1 MLRSRLNFWR
11 RMAGTAVA
19 AAIAAATPAAAIE
32 PGGSPIAAF
41 LQETHWGETDAA
53 LLRQYGALAT
63 RLPWRLDYGDAY
75 TDVVLRDEPVG
86 GFRFIVYFQMEK
98 RTGGLLRIQ
107 IERPRHGANPPAFR
121 AAIAALAAAFG
132 DADRQCAF
140 PPRPAGGYQAAVERV
155 WQRGDAVIRAI
166 FRDTTL
172 EASEGCF
179 DLTAGGPC
187 GLEAQLLVRLSPH
200 DRDAGGCRK

>member
-1 MLRSRLNFWR
+1 MLNSRR
-11 RMAGTAVA
+11 CTA
-19 AAIAAATPAAAIE
+19 AAAVLAAVIVAPAARAGNAI
-32 PGGSPIAAF
+32 SAL
-41 LQETHWGETDAA
+41 LQDTHWGESDAD
-53 LLRQYGALAT
+53 LLRQFGALAT

-86 GFRFIVYFQMEK
+86 GFRFIVYFQMDK
-98 RTGGLLRIQ
+98 RTGGLARIQ

-121 AAIAALAAAFG
+121 AAAAALAAAFG
-132 DADRQCAF
+132 APDRACAF
-140 PPRPAGGYQAAVERV
+140 PPRPAGGYQAAAERV

-187 GLEAQLLVRLSPH
+187 GLEAQLLVRLSPR
-200 DRDAGGCRK
+200 DRDDGGCGK